1 MGDGA
6 GLDHALDGHLVGLF
20 RDLGRGIADEVDL
33 IAIVKGRQGGDGS
46 AHRSPERRDDDFLA
60 AVCCTA
66 STTGVSSQK
75 FIVVRSTG
83 VCPGKTACTVYSAN
97 RVIMLFT
104 PVGN

>member
-1 MGDGA
+1 MA
-6 GLDHALDGHLVGLF
+6 RHTSV
-20 RDLGRGIADEVDL
+20 
-33 IAIVKGRQGGDGS
+33 QS
-46 AHRSPERRDDDFLA
+46 AAMTTFLRP
-60 AVCCTA
+60 VCCTA

-75 FIVVRSTG
+75 FIVVRSTV